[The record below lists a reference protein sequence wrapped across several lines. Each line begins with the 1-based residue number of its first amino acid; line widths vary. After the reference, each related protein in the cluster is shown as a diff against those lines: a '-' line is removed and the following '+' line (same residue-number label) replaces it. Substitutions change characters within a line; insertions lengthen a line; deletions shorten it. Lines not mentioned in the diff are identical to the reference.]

1 MSHENPLAKHDALRN
16 RYFGLRH
23 GESEANLAQ
32 IVLSDPAVGT
42 VRYGLSER
50 GRAQVRES
58 VAAAAGLLGPGVR
71 VLSSDFTRTRETA
84 ELAVEVL
91 KASGGAGEVE
101 LKVALRERF
110 FGAWEGTS
118 NENYQRVWARD
129 AEDPEHT
136 EQGVESAAAVVE
148 RVAGLVAGLEAEREG
163 RTFLLVSHGDALQL
177 LQTAFLRLS
186 PATHRQ
192 RDHWA
197 PAEVRALELG
207 GEPGE

>member
-1 MSHENPLAKHDALRN
+1 MRRENPLREHDALRN
-16 RYFGLRH
+16 RYVGLRH
-23 GESEANLAQ
+23 GESEANLAR

-58 VAAAAGLLGPGVR
+58 VGAAASELGPQAR

-84 ELAVEVL
+84 ELAAEVL
-91 KASGGAGEVE
+91 GAGAVE
-101 LKVALRERF
+101 LEIALRERF

-129 AEDPEHT
+129 AEDPEH
-136 EQGVESAAAVVE
+136 EDEGVESAAAVVE
-148 RVAGLVAGLEAEREG
+148 RVAGLVARLEAGHEG
-163 RTFLLVSHGDALQL
+163 ETFVLVSHGDALQL

-186 PATHRQ
+186 PATHRE

-197 PAEVRALELG
+197 PAEVRALVLG

>member
-1 MSHENPLAKHDALRN
+1 VRRENPLREHDALRN

-58 VAAAAGLLGPGVR
+58 VAAAASELGGEAR

-84 ELAVEVL
+84 ELAAEVL
-91 KASGGAGEVE
+91 GVEEVE
-101 LKVALRERF
+101 LEVALRERF

-118 NENYQRVWARD
+118 NENYQRVWAHD
-129 AEDPEHT
+129 AEDPEHE

-148 RVAGLVAGLEAEREG
+148 RVAGLVARLEAEHEG
-163 RTFLLVSHGDALQL
+163 ETFVLVSHGDALQL

-186 PATHRQ
+186 PATHRE
-192 RDHWA
+192 REHWA

-207 GEPGE
+207 GEAGE